1 MKLVK
6 EKKYRIGLKEEY
18 AHLFP
23 YFSDYMSLCSCVRN
37 YHGAY
42 NHVTLEWMKNLHDI
56 MFDNHNKMK
65 RFVYNSL
72 DEGHTRDTQME
83 GMFVFG
89 SDGDVNFFFST
100 LLTNESLH
108 YLCDISQE
116 D

>member
-23 YFSDYMSLCSCVRN
+23 YFSEYMSLSSCVRD
-37 YHGAY
+37 YYGAY
-42 NHVTLEWMKNLHDI
+42 NEVTLEWLKNLHDV
-56 MFDNHNKMK
+56 MLDNHNKMK
-65 RFVYNSL
+65 RFVLTSL
-72 DEGHTRDTQME
+72 DEGHT
-83 GMFVFG
+83 MFVFG